1 MFAEN
6 SLYLREV
13 FLFFGSVRLLCCRR
27 FLILE
32 SFSMELFDFCVDSD
46 TVVGS
51 SLIILSDCCG
61 EVPCF
66 VRFSCILF
74 HVFHVIL

>member
-1 MFAEN
+1 
-6 SLYLREV
+6 
-13 FLFFGSVRLLCCRR
+13 
-27 FLILE
+27 
-32 SFSMELFDFCVDSD
+32 MELFDFCVDSD

-74 HVFHVIL
+74 HVDMFFMLFCEMLLSRKF